1 MGLSNAST
9 CVQLFSTLDTPS
21 DNSWSEND
29 ERANSKYKAPKSSG
43 KKNKKLSL
51 LEQEERAVSSTVS
64 VSSLPDGDDSGS
76 PTNDA
81 LEEKENRSSLSYKV
95 YQNNIIDSFIVGVAE
110 KARN

>member
-1 MGLSNAST
+1 LGLSNAST

-29 ERANSKYKAPKSSG
+29 ERATSKYNSPKSIG

-51 LEQEERAVSSTVS
+51 LEKEERAVSSTVS
-64 VSSLPDGDDSGS
+64 VSSLPEGS
-76 PTNDA
+76 DPVSPKDTSEE
-81 LEEKENRSSLSYKV
+81 EEKRSSLSYKV